1 MQKWLVRSIIILSFS
16 LVSVIFLIYMI
27 NKNNQDLFNKYY
39 DIKNDIFKTIEESD
53 IKHLIKNKSNGL
65 IFIAEKKDV
74 IEATVLYKT
83 LNQNEIGLAYF
94 LVNSHQKDNYIE
106 QLLNYKLTYPVLIG
120 LKNGK
125 IIEVIT
131 DINELN
137 VISLVNKVYDDI
149 ICTNNC

>member
-1 MQKWLVRSIIILSFS
+1 MQKWLVRSIMILAFS
-16 LVSVIFLIYMI
+16 LISVIFLIYII
-27 NKNNQDLFNKYY
+27 NKNDQDLFNKYY
-39 DIKNDIFKTIEESD
+39 NIENDIFKTVKEND
-53 IKHLIKNKSNGL
+53 IKQLIKNKSNGL

-74 IEATVLYKT
+74 VKATVLYKI

-94 LVNSHQKDNYIE
+94 LVKDYQKDNYIE
-106 QLLNYKLTYPVLIG
+106 KLLNYKLTYPVLIG

-137 VISLVNKVYDDI
+137 IILLVNKVYDDI

>member
-1 MQKWLVRSIIILSFS
+1 MQKWLVRSIIILAFF
-16 LVSVIFLIYMI
+16 LISVIFLIYMI
-27 NKNNQDLFNKYY
+27 NKNDQDLFNKYY
-39 DIKNDIFKTIEESD
+39 NIKNDIFKTVEGND
-53 IKHLIKNKSNGL
+53 IKMLIKNKSNGL

-74 IEATVLYKT
+74 IEATVLYKI

-94 LVNSHQKDNYIE
+94 LAKDYQRDNYLA

-131 DINELN
+131 NINELN